1 MASDSEATADPIGLL
16 DERVQRW
23 IWHQGWTNI
32 RDIQL
37 AAIPV
42 ILDASRDVVVAAAT
56 ASGKTEAAF
65 LPIASALLTGE
76 AGLGVVAISP
86 LRALIN
92 DQFERLELFCSE
104 IGLTIQR
111 WHGDVAASR
120 KRDVLRTPPHILLIT
135 PESLEAMFVLRGPT
149 TPELFANIRYLV
161 VDELHAF
168 IGAERGKQMQSLLHR
183 VEDAAQKRVPRIG
196 LSATLGDMAL
206 AAEFLRPGDGGAAA
220 IIEGASGGQE
230 IKLSVRGHE
239 TSPPKPTAD
248 AEPDLDEADAADRLP
263 IATDLFSTL
272 RAGHNLIFANS
283 RARVEVLADLLRR
296 MCEEASVP
304 NSFWPHHGSL
314 AKEYREDVERR
325 LKDPS
330 MPANAVCTVTLEL
343 GIDIGA
349 VESIAQVG
357 APASVASL
365 RQRLGRSGRRGDPAI
380 LRVYVTEPALTS
392 STQVNCLLR
401 DQTVQTVAVIE
412 LLLAHW
418 VEPPLP
424 DALHLS
430 TLVQQTMSVIAQFG
444 GVRPREAWQLL
455 CGSGPF
461 TGVDAGMFGEFLQAL
476 AEAEL
481 ITQSSDGTLLL
492 DAKGERIVG
501 YFEFYAAF
509 TSPEEFR
516 LVFAGRALGS
526 LPVDHPVGEGSL
538 LIFAGR
544 RWQVISI
551 DQSSKT
557 IHVEPAAGG
566 RPPLFGGGRP
576 PVHQRIREMMLAS
589 YRSED
594 IPRYLD
600 PTATAHLEQ
609 GRQAFRDL
617 GLHRTAIVEEGDVTL
632 VFPWAGD
639 RIMDTLVVALR
650 AADLDASS
658 EGVALVIEADEAS
671 VRSALRDFAAGELGD
686 AEALAATVLN
696 KQSAKYDWALGEKLL
711 TLDFAR
717 RALDVRAAADV
728 ASQVSRS

>member
-1 MASDSEATADPIGLL
+1 MASNSEATGDAIGLL

-23 IWHQGWTNI
+23 IWHQGWTAM
-32 RDIQL
+32 RDIQQ

-42 ILDASRDVVVAAAT
+42 ILDESRDVVIGAAT

-65 LPIASALLTGE
+65 LPIASALLTGD

-135 PESLEAMFVLRGPT
+135 PESLEALFVLRGPT

-168 IGAERGKQMQSLLHR
+168 IGAERGKQLQSLLHR
-183 VEDAAQKRVPRIG
+183 LEDAAQKRVPRIG

-220 IIEGASGGQE
+220 IIKGVRGGQE
-230 IKLSVRGHE
+230 IRLSVRGYE
-239 TSPPKPTAD
+239 TSPPNLTAD
-248 AEPDLDEADAADRLP
+248 AGSDQDETDTSDTVA
-263 IATDLFSTL
+263 IATHLFSTL

-283 RARVEVLADLLRR
+283 RARVELLADLLRR
-296 MCEEASVP
+296 MCEEASVA

-325 LKDPS
+325 LKDKS
-330 MPANAVCTVTLEL
+330 APANAVCTVTLEL

-349 VESIAQVG
+349 VESVAQVG

-392 STQVNCLLR
+392 STQVNGLLR
-401 DQTVQTVAVIE
+401 DQIVQTVAVIE
-412 LLLAHW
+412 LLLSHW

-461 TGVDAGMFGEFLQAL
+461 ADVDAGTYGEFLRAL
-476 AEAEL
+476 ASAEL

-509 TSPEEFR
+509 TAAEEFR
-516 LVFAGRALGS
+516 LMFAGRPLGS

-544 RWQVISI
+544 RWRVISI
-551 DQSSKT
+551 ELSSKT

-576 PVHQRIREMMLAS
+576 PVHQRIREAMFAF
-589 YRSED
+589 YESED
-594 IPRYLD
+594 LPRYLD
-600 PTATAHLEQ
+600 PTAATMLEQ
-609 GRQAFRDL
+609 GRGAFRDL
-617 GLHRTAIVEEGDVTL
+617 GLDRTAIVEEGDVTL

-639 RIMDTLVVALR
+639 RVMDTLVVALR
-650 AADLDASS
+650 TADLEAAS
-658 EGVALVIEADEAS
+658 EGLALVIEADEAS
-671 VRSALRDFAAGELGD
+671 VRSALADFAAGQLGD
-686 AEALAATVLN
+686 ADALAATVLN
-696 KQSAKYDWALGEKLL
+696 KQAAKYDWALGEKLL

-717 RALDVRAAADV
+717 RALDVPAAVAV
-728 ASQVSRS
+728 ASRVSRS